1 MDTEFEPI
9 LASSKIAIWG
19 LGLMGGSLAL
29 GLRGRCASLMAI
41 DHDSQTLSLA
51 REMNIVE
58 RISLHPE
65 EIIPYADV
73 IILATPMHVIL
84 QSLRRLPELH
94 PGKAIVL
101 DIGSTK
107 RQVVGA
113 MDELPPRFD
122 PIGGHPICG
131 KETSRLE
138 NAQAN
143 IFVGAPFVFTPL
155 ARTSSR
161 ARMFAERLALSLG
174 SKPLWMDPLAHD
186 QWIAATSHL
195 SHLIALALA
204 SATPLEAALL
214 IGPSFRSMTRIANSP
229 PTLIGEMLRTNR
241 DCLRQA
247 LDRFRAQLDRLEEE
261 LFNNDGEGFEATIRQ
276 IGEHLKTL
284 LYDS

>member
-9 LASSKIAIWG
+9 FASSKIAIWG

-29 GLRGRCASLMAI
+29 GLRGRCASLMAV
-41 DHDSQTLSLA
+41 DHAPQTLSLA
-51 REMNIVE
+51 RQMNVVE
-58 RISLHPE
+58 QISQHPE

-73 IILATPMHVIL
+73 IILATPMQGIL
-84 QSLRRLPELH
+84 QSLGRLPELH

-107 RQVVGA
+107 RQIVSA

-131 KETSRLE
+131 KETSGLE
-138 NAQAN
+138 NAQADL
-143 IFVGAPFVFTPL
+143 FVGAPFVFTPL
-155 ARTSSR
+155 ARTSAR
-161 ARMFAERLALSLG
+161 ARMFAEQLAGSLG
-174 SKPLWMDPLAHD
+174 SKPLWMDSLAHD

-195 SHLIALALA
+195 SHLISLALA
-204 SATPLEAALL
+204 SATPLEAAQL

-229 PTLIGEMLRTNR
+229 PTLMREMLKTNR

-247 LDRFRAQLDRLEEE
+247 LGRFRQQLDWLEQE
-261 LFNNDGEGFEATIRQ
+261 LFHNEEGFEETIRQ
-276 IGEHLKTL
+276 ISEHLKTL
-284 LYDS
+284 LNNS